1 MHMGLIDRY
10 TFRQVLAAFVT
21 CLLVLTALI
30 WTTQALRDFDLMT
43 AQGQTVL
50 IFLVVTSL
58 ALPSLIVIIAPVAL
72 FIAIVWTLNRLNGDS
87 ELIVMNAAGLST
99 PRLSWPFVL
108 ITLIVAVG
116 TGVVTLYAQPASMR
130 ELRFWLTQVR
140 ADLISKI
147 VREGQ
152 FTTVAGG
159 ITFHVRERRPNG
171 ALLGIFVQDA
181 RTKDQVFTYIAERGQ
196 IIDAPS
202 GTFLVLEKGSVQRQV
217 GSTSAD
223 AAIVA
228 FERYAFDLSQF
239 IDAVDVTRF
248 KPRERYTSEL
258 LDPDPQDPVYKS
270 APGRFRSE
278 LVERTVAPLYPI
290 VFMFVALAALGQAR
304 TTRQSR
310 GLAIATGITCIV
322 AIRIAGFAAQTL
334 SVRTSTGVA
343 LAFAVPIIASLLS
356 LAVIF
361 GWARPRVPQ
370 VLARLGADLM
380 ARMPRVSGAQT

>member
-1 MHMGLIDRY
+1 MRLIDRY
-10 TFRQVLAAFVT
+10 TLRQVSAAFLT

-43 AQGQTVL
+43 AQGQTII
-50 IFLVVTSL
+50 IFLIVTSL

-72 FIAIVWTLNRLNGDS
+72 FIAILWTLNRLNGDS
-87 ELIVMNAAGLST
+87 ELIVMNAAGVST
-99 PRLSWPFVL
+99 QRLAVPYL
-108 ITLIVAVG
+108 ALTLIVALG
-116 TGVVTLYAQPASMR
+116 TGIVTIYGQPASMR

-159 ITFHVRERRPNG
+159 LTFHVRERRPNG
-171 ALLGIFVQDA
+171 ALLGIFVQDG

-196 IIDAPS
+196 IFDSPS

-217 GSTSAD
+217 GSTSTD
-223 AAIVA
+223 AAIVV

-239 IDAVDVTRF
+239 IDAVDTTRF

-258 LDPDPQDPVYKS
+258 INPDPNDPVYKS

-278 LVERTVAPLYPI
+278 LVERVVAPLYPI
-290 VFMFVALAALGQAR
+290 AFAFVALAALGQAR

-310 GLAIATGITCIV
+310 GTAVATAIVSII
-322 AIRIAGFAAQTL
+322 AIRVGGFAAQSL
-334 SVRTSTGVA
+334 SVRSPIGVWLA
-343 LAFAVPIIASLLS
+343 LAIPVLASLAS
-356 LAVIF
+356 LAVIL
-361 GWARPRVPQ
+361 GWARPRMPQ
-370 VLARLGADLM
+370 ALSRIGFDVLARLPRPLR
-380 ARMPRVSGAQT
+380 ARA